1 MTGSKTVFGDFRRAA
16 SAVYRVTTESSV
28 YLVGF
33 HEERGRKFVVV
44 RGLPGTDREHVV
56 IRDSEPRIGDASMF
70 ELAPEAW
77 IGKLME
83 VATMTSSAVT
93 AVAPETDRAAISSV
107 GGDAPSARSA
117 WARPPE
123 PGWAPRPPGMP
134 EQPAI
139 VPGFSRG
146 TTPDGSA
153 IGPAAGTGVGP
164 AVGPRG
170 VAHQLVVGQAQAA
183 AGAPPT
189 PEVPYPQR
197 QILYA
202 ENAAAFLR
210 AIARR
215 DRLFEDLAGERE
227 LRTRLHR
234 ALDDCAEL
242 LEQIRRRGR
251 R

>member
-1 MTGSKTVFGDFRRAA
+1 MTGSKTMFGDFRRAA

-33 HEERGRKFVVV
+33 HEERGRRFVVV

-70 ELAPEAW
+70 TLAPAAW

-93 AVAPETDRAAISSV
+93 AVEPETDRAAISSV
-107 GGDAPSARSA
+107 GGDSASARSA
-117 WARPPE
+117 WPRPHE
-123 PGWAPRPPGMP
+123 PTAGWAPRPLGMP
-134 EQPAI
+134 EQPGI
-139 VPGFSRG
+139 VPGFGRG
-146 TTPDGSA
+146 TTPDAS
-153 IGPAAGTGVGP
+153 AAGTGVGP
-164 AVGPRG
+164 AIAPRG
-170 VAHQLVVGQAQAA
+170 VAHQLVVGQSQATTTV
-183 AGAPPT
+183 PPA

-210 AIARR
+210 AVARR
-215 DRLFEDLAGERE
+215 DRLFDDLAGEPE
-227 LRTRLHR
+227 LRTRLHK